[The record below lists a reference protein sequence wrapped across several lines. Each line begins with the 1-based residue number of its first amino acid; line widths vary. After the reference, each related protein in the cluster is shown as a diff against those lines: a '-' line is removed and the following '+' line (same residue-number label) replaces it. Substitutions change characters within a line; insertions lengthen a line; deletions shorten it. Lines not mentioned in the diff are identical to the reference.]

1 MRDPKERL
9 RDILQA
15 IEAIDRYRA
24 CERGEFDQNEMLQV
38 WFLRHL
44 QIIGDA
50 ARHVPD
56 EVRGMAPDIP
66 WNKII
71 GMRNILVWVLHH
83 RLGHRVGRRAARC
96 AAAQAR
102 CSGTAQATG
111 GASLIP
117 TVRA

>member
-9 RDILQA
+9 QDILQA
-15 IEAIDRYRA
+15 IEAVDRYRA

-44 QIIGDA
+44 QIIGEA

-71 GMRNILVWVLHH
+71 GMRNILVHGYFTIDLDIVWDAVQQDVPL
-83 RLGHRVGRRAARC
+83 LKPAVVALLKQLE
-96 AAAQAR
+96 AQA
-102 CSGTAQATG
+102 
-111 GASLIP
+111 
-117 TVRA
+117 

>member
-44 QIIGDA
+44 QIIGEA

-71 GMRNILVWVLHH
+71 GMRNILVHGYFTIDLDIVWDAVQQDVPL
-83 RLGHRVGRRAARC
+83 LKPAVVALLKQLE
-96 AAAQAR
+96 AQA
-102 CSGTAQATG
+102 
-111 GASLIP
+111 
-117 TVRA
+117 

>member
-1 MRDPKERL
+1 M
-9 RDILQA
+9 QA

-44 QIIGDA
+44 QIIGEA

-71 GMRNILVWVLHH
+71 GMRNILVHGYFTIDLDIVWDAVQQDVPL
-83 RLGHRVGRRAARC
+83 LKPAVVALLKQLE
-96 AAAQAR
+96 AQA
-102 CSGTAQATG
+102 
-111 GASLIP
+111 
-117 TVRA
+117 

>member
-44 QIIGDA
+44 QIIGEA

-56 EVRGMAPDIP
+56 EVREMAPDIP

-71 GMRNILVWVLHH
+71 GMRNILVHGYFTIDLDIVWDAVQQDVPL
-83 RLGHRVGRRAARC
+83 LKPAVVALLKQLET
-96 AAAQAR
+96 QA
-102 CSGTAQATG
+102 
-111 GASLIP
+111 
-117 TVRA
+117 

>member
-9 RDILQA
+9 QDILQA

-44 QIIGDA
+44 QIIGEA

-56 EVRGMAPDIP
+56 EVRGMAPDFP

-71 GMRNILVWVLHH
+71 GMRNILVHGYFTIDLDIVWDAVQQDVPL
-83 RLGHRVGRRAARC
+83 LKPAVVALLKQLE
-96 AAAQAR
+96 AQA
-102 CSGTAQATG
+102 
-111 GASLIP
+111 
-117 TVRA
+117 

>member
-24 CERGEFDQNEMLQV
+24 GERGEFDQNEMLQV

-44 QIIGDA
+44 QIIGEA

-56 EVRGMAPDIP
+56 EVRDMAPDIP

-71 GMRNILVWVLHH
+71 GMRNILVHGYFTIDLDIVWDAVQQDVPL
-83 RLGHRVGRRAARC
+83 LKPAVVALLKQLE
-96 AAAQAR
+96 AQA
-102 CSGTAQATG
+102 
-111 GASLIP
+111 
-117 TVRA
+117 

>member
-24 CERGEFDQNEMLQV
+24 CERGEFD
-38 WFLRHL
+38 RHL
-44 QIIGDA
+44 QIIGEA

-71 GMRNILVWVLHH
+71 GMRNILVHGYFTIDLDIVWDAVQQDVPL
-83 RLGHRVGRRAARC
+83 LKPAVVALLKQLE
-96 AAAQAR
+96 AQA
-102 CSGTAQATG
+102 
-111 GASLIP
+111 
-117 TVRA
+117 

>member
-44 QIIGDA
+44 QIIGEA

-71 GMRNILVWVLHH
+71 GMRNILVHGYFTMDLDIVWDAVQQDVPL
-83 RLGHRVGRRAARC
+83 LKPAVVALLKQLE
-96 AAAQAR
+96 AQA
-102 CSGTAQATG
+102 
-111 GASLIP
+111 
-117 TVRA
+117 

>member
-9 RDILQA
+9 QDILQA

-44 QIIGDA
+44 QIIGEA

-71 GMRNILVWVLHH
+71 GMRNILVHGYFTIDLDIVWNAVQQDVPL
-83 RLGHRVGRRAARC
+83 LKPAVVALLKQLE
-96 AAAQAR
+96 AQA
-102 CSGTAQATG
+102 
-111 GASLIP
+111 
-117 TVRA
+117 

>member
-1 MRDPKERL
+1 MRDPKEQL

-44 QIIGDA
+44 QIIGEA

-71 GMRNILVWVLHH
+71 GMRNILVHGYFTIDLDIVWDAVQQDVPL
-83 RLGHRVGRRAARC
+83 LKPAVVALLKQLE
-96 AAAQAR
+96 AQA
-102 CSGTAQATG
+102 
-111 GASLIP
+111 
-117 TVRA
+117 

>member
-9 RDILQA
+9 QDILQA

-44 QIIGDA
+44 QIIGEA

-71 GMRNILVWVLHH
+71 GMRNILVHGYFTIDLDIVWDAVQQDVPL
-83 RLGHRVGRRAARC
+83 LKPAVVALLKQLE
-96 AAAQAR
+96 AQA
-102 CSGTAQATG
+102 
-111 GASLIP
+111 
-117 TVRA
+117 

>member
-44 QIIGDA
+44 QIIGEA

-71 GMRNILVWVLHH
+71 GMRNILVRGYFTIDLDIVWDAVQQDVPL
-83 RLGHRVGRRAARC
+83 LKPAVVALLKQLE
-96 AAAQAR
+96 AQA
-102 CSGTAQATG
+102 
-111 GASLIP
+111 
-117 TVRA
+117 